1 MRRIQDKRTNV
12 VLLGRFNPAIF
23 QPAWFVRHGLLRQE
37 EGVDEDQ
44 QQGADVRVV
53 HPEVTEFA
61 TEWLVV
67 QILKERFQA
76 RPTRDGHD
84 EEVRDLVLGTFRL
97 LRHTPVETLG
107 INTTAHWVMD
117 SEEQWNRLGD
127 VLAPKDVCWGEV
139 MEKPGLRSLIMHGTR
154 SEGPKGHVLVRVEPS
169 SKDRFGVFV
178 EINDHYEVNAP
189 QECLGAEEVLGL
201 LETRWS
207 ASQEQ
212 AERVIARLV
221 GMP

>member
-76 RPTRDGHD
+76 RPTRDGPD
-84 EEVRDLVLGTFRL
+84 EEVRDLVLGTVRS
-97 LRHTPVETLG
+97 LRHTPV
-107 INTTAHWVMD
+107 
-117 SEEQWNRLGD
+117 
-127 VLAPKDVCWGEV
+127 
-139 MEKPGLRSLIMHGTR
+139 
-154 SEGPKGHVLVRVEPS
+154 
-169 SKDRFGVFV
+169 
-178 EINDHYEVNAP
+178 
-189 QECLGAEEVLGL
+189 
-201 LETRWS
+201 
-207 ASQEQ
+207 
-212 AERVIARLV
+212 
-221 GMP
+221 